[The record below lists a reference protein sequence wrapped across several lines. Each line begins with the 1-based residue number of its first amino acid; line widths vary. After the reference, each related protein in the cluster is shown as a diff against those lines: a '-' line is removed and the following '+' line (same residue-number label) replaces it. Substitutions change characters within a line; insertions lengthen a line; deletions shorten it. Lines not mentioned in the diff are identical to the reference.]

1 MAKQLGR
8 EGGGARKGAG
18 ALWGSGILQMWQQA
32 ARQPAR
38 GAANL
43 NSNLNCLA
51 LVLLAAMPSFSQFLA
66 KFC

>member
-8 EGGGARKGAG
+8 EGEGQRQELFGAVAYCRC
-18 ALWGSGILQMWQQA
+18 GSRQQA